1 MNKRCML
8 WANPKQAIYWITAI
22 LLFIGCVNVYSASYI
37 QAQSENLESYYY
49 LKRYIIFTV
58 VGIGAIY
65 AVRRWFSYKFFM
77 QPHTIIGIY
86 GLSVV
91 LLVMVRL
98 FGHVANGARRWISI
112 AGITFQ
118 PSEVVK
124 ILVILMAAAVLA
136 RFVKQGRIVPLLSG
150 FSIKIWG
157 LIGIPLM
164 LVAFQPDKG
173 TAGIIAGLAF
183 GVFIAAGIGVRQ
195 LTIAGISSIV
205 LIGLVA
211 LSSDYS
217 TQRLHSWL
225 DPWSDPQGSGYQ
237 TVQSLLSIGSG
248 GITGVSWGGG
258 FAKFHYLPEAH
269 TDFAFAVFCQET
281 GLVGALILI
290 ALFLALGYAFLQV
303 AFNSKSE
310 KGYLLV
316 SGLMLYVVGQACA
329 NMAMVCGLLPV
340 IGVPLPLISYG
351 GTSMLTTMGA
361 IGLVLS
367 VYDDEFKHELED
379 RRPPEERRQ
388 DLQFVESGRRSS
400 RE

>member
-1 MNKRCML
+1 MDKRCML
-8 WANPKQAIYWITAI
+8 WANPKLAIYWITAI
-22 LLFIGCVNVYSASYI
+22 LLFIGCVNVFSASYI
-37 QAQSENLESYYY
+37 QAQSEDLGSYYY
-49 LKRYIIFTV
+49 LKRYLIFTV
-58 VGIGAIY
+58 VGVGAIY
-65 AVRRWFSYKFFM
+65 AIRKWFNYKFFM
-77 QPHTIIGIY
+77 RLHTLVGIY
-86 GLSVV
+86 GISVA
-91 LLVMVRL
+91 LLIMVRL

-112 AGITFQ
+112 AGVTFQ

-124 ILVILMAAAVLA
+124 ILVILMTASLLSY
-136 RFVKQGRIVPLLSG
+136 FVKRGKIVPLLSS

-157 LIGIPLM
+157 VIAIPLM
-164 LVAFQPDKG
+164 LVALQPDKG

-183 GVFIAAGIGVRQ
+183 GVFIAAGIGARQ
-195 LTIAGISSIV
+195 MTIAGIGSVV

-217 TQRLHSWL
+217 TKRLHSWL

-248 GITGVSWGGG
+248 GITGVNWGGG
-258 FAKFHYLPEAH
+258 FAKYHYLPEAH

-281 GLVGALILI
+281 GFVGAMVLII
-290 ALFLALGYAFLQV
+290 LFLALGYAFLKI
-303 AFNSKSE
+303 AFNTRNE

-367 VYDDEFKHELED
+367 VYDEEIKYEQED
-379 RRPPEERRQ
+379 SRLPEERRQ
-388 DLQFVESGRRSS
+388 DLQFVAKGRRVS

>member
-310 KGYLLV
+310 KDYLLV

-367 VYDDEFKHELED
+367 VYDDEVKHELED

>member
-367 VYDDEFKHELED
+367 VYDDEVKHELDEPSSAG
-379 RRPPEERRQ
+379 RASSGFAVCRKREEV
-388 DLQFVESGRRSS
+388 FS
-400 RE
+400 